1 MKNDKELVLPKSFDL
16 FLKNFIGRIHADL
29 KMKKKTLSTSD
40 ILINILR
47 DSSDI
52 FNKELLGIIPSKK
65 QKNIIKKLNKLPKT
79 KLNPDLWNK
88 IIKETRKISSFEFKS
103 EVRINH
109 LLIVILKYI
118 PKIASTLKSE
128 KINLQ
133 NLTDYLLDSHCLNP
147 RIDGWQGT
155 NRKTPKLI
163 KGKKKEK
170 PETAEI
176 SHQISIKKNL
186 LELQKRLKK
195 KILNQKNV
203 IKSVIKTLFLKK
215 LGLELNPETPAGIF
229 MFIGQRGVGKTEFT
243 KTLAEEY
250 FGQKS
255 NLIKIDIEDFKGE
268 MDLFKLFGPLMG
280 HVGTQEAG
288 ILTETILQNPEQII
302 LLKSIEKM
310 PKSLMNLLIQIFG
323 DGYIIS
329 KHGERIYFSETI
341 FIMTSNTKALVEKV
355 KKIGFNSKKDIE
367 ISQEFLSD
375 VLKEFFP
382 IDFLN
387 KIDKIIFFNPMTKK
401 TFRDILKYKI
411 KLVTEKLKQEN
422 KKLTVK
428 DSVLEYLVK
437 NKFNKEFGARGTD
450 KIIETYILLPIV
462 DFILNNPDTN
472 LLKLDIKDGKIK
484 VK

>member
-1 MKNDKELVLPKSFDL
+1 MKKEKDLVLPKSFDL
-16 FLKNFIGRIHADL
+16 FLKNFINKIHSDF
-29 KMKKKTLSTSD
+29 KMKKTPLSTSD
-40 ILINILR
+40 ILINILKN
-47 DSSDI
+47 SDVI
-52 FNKELLGIIPSKK
+52 FNKELLEIFPSKK
-65 QKNIIKKLNKLPKT
+65 QKSIIKKLDKLPKT
-79 KLNPDLWNK
+79 KLNLELWKK
-88 IIKETRKISSFEFKS
+88 IVKETRKISSFEFKS
-103 EVRINH
+103 EVKINH

-147 RIDGWQGT
+147 RIEGWKDT
-155 NRKTPKLI
+155 NKKAPKLI
-163 KGKKKEK
+163 KTKKKEHSK
-170 PETAEI
+170 TAEI

-195 KILNQKNV
+195 KILNQKSV
-203 IKSVIKTLFLKK
+203 IDSVIKTLFLKK
-215 LGLELNPETPAGIF
+215 LGLELNQETPAGIF

-288 ILTETILQNPEQII
+288 ILTETILQNPKQII

-329 KHGERIYFSETI
+329 KHGERIYFSETV

-355 KKIGFNSKKDIE
+355 KKIGFNSKKDVE

-411 KLVTEKLKQEN
+411 KLVTEKLKQEK
-422 KKLTVK
+422 KKLIVK
-428 DSVLEYLVK
+428 DNVLKFLVK
-437 NKFNKEFGARGTD
+437 NKFKQEFGARGTD

-472 LLKLDIKDGKIK
+472 VLKLDIKDGQIK